1 MTTAMMADDKK
12 TGGVSDE
19 DRPGGERASKAKPGE
34 PKSVGKTRFDC
45 PPEGPHARAD
55 LTNEDATPGTGL
67 FSGGQKSADKEVDP
81 GAG

>member
-1 MTTAMMADDKK
+1 MTTTIMADGKK

-19 DRPGGERASKAKPGE
+19 DRVLKAKPDE
-34 PKSVGKTRFDC
+34 PRSGIKTRSDF

-55 LTNEDATPGTGL
+55 LINEDATPGTGL

-81 GAG
+81 GVG